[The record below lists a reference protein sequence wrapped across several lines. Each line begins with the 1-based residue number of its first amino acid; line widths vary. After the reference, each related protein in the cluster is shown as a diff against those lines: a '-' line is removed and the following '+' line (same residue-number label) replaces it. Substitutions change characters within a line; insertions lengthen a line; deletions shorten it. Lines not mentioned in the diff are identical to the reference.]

1 MSENHLTMQS
11 PPLPAHAAV
20 STSLRKGKL
29 HRLAFLLPVLL
40 TACATQGPLEPGPRP
55 TDVRAEIARRMPATT
70 DRAGWA
76 ADIQSAFAAQRIE
89 PNSENICAV
98 LAVAEQESGYQAD
111 PVVAGL
117 PKIARG
123 EIDRRAASK
132 HIPKFLVDAAL
143 NFKSSDGRSYAQRLQ
158 AARTERQLSEIY
170 EDMIGRV
177 PLGKRLFADMNP
189 VQTAGPMQVSIAFAE
204 SHAGDYPYPIAGS
217 IREEAFTRR
226 GGLYFGIAHL
236 LGYRTPYT
244 RKLHRFADY
253 NAGWYASRNAAFQNA
268 VGLASGIPLALDGDL
283 LRPGARLDSPG
294 KTESA
299 VRALSGQL
307 GLDERAIRDA
317 LERGDRLDFDDT
329 DLYARVFALAE
340 AHERKPLPRAI
351 VPGIKLESPKITRE
365 LTTAWFAT
373 RVDERYQ
380 RCMRR

>member
-1 MSENHLTMQS
+1 MTQLRPLSSHMDTPT
-11 PPLPAHAAV
+11 PPRKL
-20 STSLRKGKL
+20 LRSVTC
-29 HRLAFLLPVLL
+29 LLPVLL
-40 TACATQGPLEPGPRP
+40 AACATQGPLEPGQRP
-55 TDVRAEIARRMPATT
+55 TDVRAEIVRRMPATT

-76 ADIQSAFAAQRIE
+76 ADIQAAFSAQRID
-89 PNSENICAV
+89 PSTENICAV

-111 PVVAGL
+111 PIVAGL

-143 NFKSSDGRSYAQRLQ
+143 NIKSSDGRSYAQRLQ
-158 AARTERQLSEIY
+158 GARSERQLSEIY

-204 SHAGDYPYPIAGS
+204 SHAGDYPYPIEGS
-217 IREEAFTRR
+217 VRDEAFTRH

-268 VGLASGIPLALDGDL
+268 VSLASGIPLALDGDL
-283 LRPGARLDSPG
+283 LQPGARMDRPG
-294 KTESA
+294 KTELA
-299 VRALSGQL
+299 VRALGGQL
-307 GLDERAIRDA
+307 GLDDGAIRNA
-317 LERGDRLDFDDT
+317 LERGDRLEFDDT
-329 DLYARVFALAE
+329 GLYAKVFALAE
-340 AHERKPLPRAI
+340 AHERRPLPRAMI
-351 VPGIKLESPKITRE
+351 PGIKLESPKITRE

>member
-1 MSENHLTMQS
+1 M
-11 PPLPAHAAV
+11 AY
-20 STSLRKGKL
+20 
-29 HRLAFLLPVLL
+29 LLPVLL
-40 TACATQGPLEPGPRP
+40 TACATQGPLQPGQSP
-55 TDVRAEIARRMPATT
+55 TDVRTEIARRMPAVA

-158 AARTERQLSEIY
+158 AAHTERQLSEIY

-204 SHAGDYPYPIAGS
+204 SHAGDYPYPIDGS
-217 IREEAFTRR
+217 IRDETFTRR

-236 LGYRTPYT
+236 LGYRTPYN

-268 VGLASGIPLALDGDL
+268 VSLASGIPLALDGDL

-307 GLDERAIRDA
+307 GLDERAIRNA

-340 AHERKPLPRAI
+340 AHERKPLPRAMI
-351 VPGIKLESPKITRE
+351 PGIKLESPKITRE